1 MNCRILQVRIIG
13 KCYLL
18 KLFGLEFLEIFDL
31 GLQLMIFILQIIDI
45 FSILLQHILLIEDLD
60 VFAELL
66 LGVSVL
72 VLLAQILG
80 LFFYDLITNF
90 KI

>member
-1 MNCRILQVRIIG
+1 M
-13 KCYLL
+13 YLL
-18 KLFGLEFLEIFDL
+18 KLLGLLFLENIDL
-31 GLQLMIFILQIIDI
+31 GLQFVIFILQIGD
-45 FSILLQHILLIEDLD
+45 FFGILLQHILLIEDLD
-60 VFAELL
+60 VVAVLL

-80 LFFYDLITNF
+80 LLFCDLITNF

>member
-1 MNCRILQVRIIG
+1 M
-13 KCYLL
+13 YLL
-18 KLFGLEFLEIFDL
+18 KLL
-31 GLQLMIFILQIIDI
+31 GLQFLENFNLGLQFVIFILKSGYF

-60 VFAELL
+60 VVAVLL

>member
-1 MNCRILQVRIIG
+1 M
-13 KCYLL
+13 YLL
-18 KLFGLEFLEIFDL
+18 KLLGLQFLENFDL
-31 GLQLMIFILQIIDI
+31 GLQFVIFILQIGD
-45 FSILLQHILLIEDLD
+45 FFGILLQHILLIEDLD
-60 VFAELL
+60 VVAVLL

>member
-1 MNCRILQVRIIG
+1 MKCKILQIRIIG
-13 KCYLL
+13 KWHLL
-18 KLFGLEFLEIFDL
+18 KLLGLQSLQIIGL
-31 GLQLMIFILQIIDI
+31 GLQLDVFLLERGDV
-45 FSILLQHILLIEDLD
+45 FGILLQHILLIEDLD
-60 VFAELL
+60 VVAVLL